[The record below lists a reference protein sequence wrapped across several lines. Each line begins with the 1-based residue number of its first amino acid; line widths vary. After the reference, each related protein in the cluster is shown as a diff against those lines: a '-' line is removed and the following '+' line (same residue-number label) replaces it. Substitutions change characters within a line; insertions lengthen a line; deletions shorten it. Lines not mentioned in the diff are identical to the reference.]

1 MAIELFSRKAIIEKM
16 ALQRGRVLLK
26 QLIKRCLAALM
37 TRPGILVG
45 RYAPFEKKH
54 YCDVIRG
61 TLSTVAAVEK
71 P

>member
-26 QLIKRCLAALM
+26 QLCLAALM

-45 RYAPFEKKH
+45 RCAPFEKRH
-54 YCDVIRG
+54 FCDVIRG
-61 TLSTVAAVEK
+61 TLSTLAAFEK